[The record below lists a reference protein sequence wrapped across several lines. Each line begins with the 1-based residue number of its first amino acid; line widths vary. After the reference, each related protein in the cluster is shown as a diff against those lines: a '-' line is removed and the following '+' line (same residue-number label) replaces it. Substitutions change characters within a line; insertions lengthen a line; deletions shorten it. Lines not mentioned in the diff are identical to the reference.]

1 MRWNGE
7 LVERTGYKPRDLE
20 YAVDAICSLMH
31 NVQRGRGGRFDVV
44 IFPVFFA
51 DPSLPG

>member
-1 MRWNGE
+1 MRWNRE

-20 YAVDAICSLMH
+20 YAVDAICSLMR